1 MIGLSEATM
10 KAVFVRCHRYF
21 QQRWK
26 KTITNGFKVTFLKFF
41 LFLQN

>member
-21 QQRWK
+21 QQRRK
-26 KTITNGFKVTFLKFF
+26 KTTTNGFKVTFFNFF